1 VIDAVLSPL
10 ASNKIYRICRGR
22 FEPQILVLYK
32 LIPIHHLPRFVAPRV
47 AVWFRKAI
55 LCTDFLT
62 KNVTIFVRKSVLNS
76 LPEPYR
82 GAVAV
87 RKLPDN

>member
-10 ASNKIYRICRGR
+10 ASNKIYRICRGK

-55 LCTDFLT
+55 QYRLSDENCHG
-62 KNVTIFVRKSVLNS
+62 TIPWCS
-76 LPEPYR
+76 R
-82 GAVAV
+82 GKKITGQL
-87 RKLPDN
+87 RN